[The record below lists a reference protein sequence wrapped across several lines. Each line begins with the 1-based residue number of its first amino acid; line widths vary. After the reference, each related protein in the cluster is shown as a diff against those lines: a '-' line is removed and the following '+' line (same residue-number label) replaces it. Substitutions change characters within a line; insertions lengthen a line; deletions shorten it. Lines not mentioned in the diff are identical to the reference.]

1 MPIFS
6 RHPPD
11 GLNANPLDTNFNYD
25 LQNSLE
31 TSTTKKN
38 VVYDG
43 YQVDFTIVRPSNNSE
58 NLPVFVFIYSESG
71 LAVNPEG
78 HQRMLCN
85 LVEISGVSAV
95 FVHDDPEAR
104 QNPELYVFKV
114 FAAVNWIAENGEQIQ
129 VDSNKIALVGSGCGS
144 NIATIVSLMAAC
156 DQYPK
161 ISLQILMNPVF
172 NVGKP
177 PTWAKAGSGLPDR
190 NNSGPGSG
198 EWYDVSEIMRLPIQA
213 DKKQLS
219 GLPKTIIHRVE
230 DHIFQNE
237 IDYFS
242 CKLKDAGVQI
252 GLHQFEERMQDIGL
266 NDPTID
272 HYSQPAFLQVAQAL
286 RAHFA

>member
-11 GLNANPLDTNFNYD
+11 GLNANPLETNFNYNLKNL
-25 LQNSLE
+25 LQ
-31 TSTTKKN
+31 TSAIKKL

-43 YQVDFTIVRPSNNSE
+43 YDVNLTIVRPGNNSS

-71 LAVNPEG
+71 LTVNPEG
-78 HQRMLCN
+78 HHRMVCD
-85 LVEISGVSAV
+85 LVEISGISAV
-95 FVHDDPEAR
+95 FINDDTEAR

-129 VDSNKIALVGSGCGS
+129 VDRSKIALVGSGCGS

-177 PTWAKAGSGLPDR
+177 PTRAKAGSGLPDR
-190 NNSGPGSG
+190 NNSSPGSG
-198 EWYDVSEIMRLPIQA
+198 EWYDVSEILGLPIQA

-219 GLPKTIIHRVE
+219 GIPKTIIHRVE
-230 DHIFQNE
+230 DHIYQNE

-242 CKLKDAGVQI
+242 CKLKDAGVHVDLQ
-252 GLHQFEERMQDIGL
+252 QFEERSQDKGL
-266 NDPTID
+266 NDLTIN
-272 HYSQPAFLQVAQAL
+272 HCCQPAFIHAGQAL
-286 RAHFA
+286 RTHFA